1 MKGLGDLGTDRGE
14 EEGNEVVLEEVWLE
28 VDLHQLETGV
38 RGVEVEGGFVEGFA
52 VGLRWEAIRD
62 LVRPRSRCYPL
73 SRCSR
78 CCAHSPPKSSKST
91 T

>member
-1 MKGLGDLGTDRGE
+1 MEGFGDLGTDRGE
-14 EEGNEVVLEEVWLE
+14 EEGDEVVLEEVWLE

-52 VGLRWEAIRD
+52 VGLRGGAIQG
-62 LVRPRSRCYPL
+62 PGQTSKPL
-73 SRCSR
+73 LPSR